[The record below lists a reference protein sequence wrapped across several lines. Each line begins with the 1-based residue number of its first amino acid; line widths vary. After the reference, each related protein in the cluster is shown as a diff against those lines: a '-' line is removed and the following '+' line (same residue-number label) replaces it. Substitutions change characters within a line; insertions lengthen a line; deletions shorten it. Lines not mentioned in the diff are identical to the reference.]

1 MGPFSDTDRKKLES
15 NPVIEKITKSQVSF
29 TSKFKA
35 AALKKY
41 DSGIAPKRIFVDADL
56 DLSLFPDEFAKKTL
70 QRWRRIRDKHGM
82 SGLKNER
89 RGSGSTGR
97 PKKSNH
103 SHEIEIALL
112 KAEISILKKL
122 QALAEEREK

>member
-15 NPVIEKITKSQVSF
+15 NPVVEKVTNSQVTF
-29 TSKFKA
+29 TTKFKL

-41 DSGIAPKRIFVDADL
+41 DSGITPKRIFMEANL
-56 DLSLFPDEFAKKTL
+56 DLSLFTDEFSKKTL
-70 QRWRRIRDKHGM
+70 QRWRRIRDRD
-82 SGLKNER
+82 GLEGFRKER
-89 RGSGSTGR
+89 RGTGATGR
-97 PKKSNH
+97 PKNQNH

-122 QALAEEREK
+122 QALAKAREK